1 VKALE
6 VGLLF
11 EPRSLASSELRIDKY
26 ELWADGLGLHAGVEG
41 SSFSRRLLNGSKR
54 QYRALKAP
62 GVGADSPFGMQNAGH
77 KGEESSGI
85 PSKGDRIQ
93 LLRTRTGIRLSGT
106 VYYSDQLQIL
116 VKWDNGL
123 SQSLRVGVDRYRILE

>member
-1 VKALE
+1 
-6 VGLLF
+6 
-11 EPRSLASSELRIDKY
+11 
-26 ELWADGLGLHAGVEG
+26 
-41 SSFSRRLLNGSKR
+41 
-54 QYRALKAP
+54 
-62 GVGADSPFGMQNAGH
+62 MQNANN
-77 KGEESSGI
+77 KPEEPSGI

-123 SQSLRVGVDRYRILE
+123 SQSLRVGVDRYRILK

>member
-1 VKALE
+1 MQ
-6 VGLLF
+6 
-11 EPRSLASSELRIDKY
+11 D
-26 ELWADGLGLHAGVEG
+26 AD
-41 SSFSRRLLNGSKR
+41 
-54 QYRALKAP
+54 
-62 GVGADSPFGMQNAGH
+62 H
-77 KGEESSGI
+77 KGEGARGI

-93 LLRTRTGIRLSGT
+93 LLRTRMGIRLSGT

>member
-1 VKALE
+1 
-6 VGLLF
+6 
-11 EPRSLASSELRIDKY
+11 
-26 ELWADGLGLHAGVEG
+26 
-41 SSFSRRLLNGSKR
+41 
-54 QYRALKAP
+54 
-62 GVGADSPFGMQNAGH
+62 MQNAGH
-77 KGEESSGI
+77 KGKEPGGI

-93 LLRTRTGIRLSGT
+93 LLGTRMGIHLSGT